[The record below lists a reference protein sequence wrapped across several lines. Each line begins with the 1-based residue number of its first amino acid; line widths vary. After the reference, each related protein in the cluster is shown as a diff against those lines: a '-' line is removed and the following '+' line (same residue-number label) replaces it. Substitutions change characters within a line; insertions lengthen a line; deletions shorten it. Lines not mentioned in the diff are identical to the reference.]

1 MANAAAAPIRRH
13 HHITLC
19 SGGAQEDYDFHT
31 QVLSLKSVKKT
42 ALYDGDVPIYH
53 LYYGNDLGEEST
65 LVTTFPMRQSGRK
78 ARRGTGQIRTL
89 SLSVP
94 VSSLGFWHKRLAD
107 HGFAVR
113 EQSRF
118 GEKALGF
125 SHPCGLDYELVGI
138 ADDNR
143 KPYSNGAVP
152 SELAIR
158 GTHGIVVSVRE
169 HETSS
174 EFMTLAWS
182 GKRIAEDGRFVRY
195 VFGDDTAGPF
205 SGRIVDFMLEPELP
219 QASWT
224 YGEGVVHH
232 CAFQVDDYAAQDT
245 VKFRLEGLGFTDT
258 SERKDRGYFD
268 SIYVRTPAGALFE
281 ATVSKPGGMTVDEKV
296 DQLGASFQVPP
307 PFRHRTAELMAYL
320 EPLKY

>member
-1 MANAAAAPIRRH
+1 MATSAPIRRH

-19 SGGAQEDYDFHT
+19 TGGAQEDYDFHT
-31 QVLSLKSVKKT
+31 KVLSLKSVKKT

-53 LYYGNDLGEEST
+53 LYYGNDLGDEST

-78 ARRGTGQIRTL
+78 ARRGTGQVRVL

-94 VSSLGFWHKRLAD
+94 QSALGFWAARLAA
-107 HGFAVR
+107 HGFDVR
-113 EQSRF
+113 EASRF
-118 GEKALGF
+118 GERALQF
-125 SHPCGLDYELVGI
+125 CHPCGLDYELVGI

-143 KPYSNGAVP
+143 KPYSNGEVP

-158 GTHGIVVSVRE
+158 GTHGIVVGVRE
-169 HETSS
+169 HETSD
-174 EFMTLAWS
+174 EFMTEAWS

-195 VFGDDTAGPF
+195 VFGEGA
-205 SGRIVDFMLEPELP
+205 SGQIVDFALEPELP

-224 YGEGVVHH
+224 YGEGIVHH
-232 CAFQVDDYAAQDT
+232 CAFQVDDLSAQDQ
-245 VKFRLEGLGFTDT
+245 VKFRIEGMGFTDV

-281 ATVSKPGGMTVDEKV
+281 ATVSKQGGMTVDEKI
-296 DQLGASFQVPP
+296 DQLGTSFQIPP
-307 PFRHRTAELMAYL
+307 PFRHRTKELMEYL
-320 EPLKY
+320 EPLRY

>member
-1 MANAAAAPIRRH
+1 MSNPAPIRRH

-31 QVLSLKSVKKT
+31 KVLSLKSVKKT

-94 VSSLGFWHKRLAD
+94 ESALAFWARRLAA
-107 HGFAVR
+107 HGFEVR
-113 EQSRF
+113 EASRF
-118 GEKALGF
+118 GERVLAF
-125 SHPCGLDYELVGI
+125 HHPCGLDYELVGI
-138 ADDNR
+138 ADDDR
-143 KPYSNGAVP
+143 KPYGNGEVP
-152 SELAIR
+152 PEFAIR

-169 HETSS
+169 HEASS
-174 EFMTLAWS
+174 EFMAQAWS
-182 GKRIAEDGRFVRY
+182 GRRVAEDGRYVRFVL
-195 VFGDDTAGPF
+195 GDGASGPGQV

-232 CAFQVDDYAAQDT
+232 CAFQVDDLAAQDQ
-245 VKFRLEGLGFTDT
+245 VKLRLEGMGFTDT

-268 SIYVRTPAGALFE
+268 SIYVRMPAGALFE
-281 ATVSKPGGMTVDEKV
+281 ATVSKPGGMTVDEGAGE
-296 DQLGASFQVPP
+296 LGTRFQVPP

-320 EPLKY
+320 EPLRY